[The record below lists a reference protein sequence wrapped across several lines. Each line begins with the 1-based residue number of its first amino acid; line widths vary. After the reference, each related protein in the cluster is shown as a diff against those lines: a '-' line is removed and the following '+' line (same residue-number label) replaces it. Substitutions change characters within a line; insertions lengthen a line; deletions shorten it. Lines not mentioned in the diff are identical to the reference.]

1 MKKPIIGI
9 TLDLAS
15 DSEKYSYAKKPW
27 YALRRGYSE
36 MVAKAGGVPIFL
48 PYDGGIDQFLDMI
61 DGLVIPGGD
70 EDVNPKFYGQKI
82 ISDRV
87 KVNDARASF
96 ELGLVREAMRRDIPL
111 LGICNGLQVINVACG
126 GTLIQHIPDHHKSN
140 VNHEQPAPKDVP
152 SHEITI
158 LENSLL
164 ASLSQSLD
172 LQVNSTHHQAIDELG
187 DGLIVSARAPDG
199 IIEAIESTNH
209 KFVMGVQWH
218 SEYHNSDLDLK
229 LFERLVEESSKIG

>member
-15 DSEKYSYAKKPW
+15 DSKKYSYAKNPW

-36 MVAKAGGVPIFL
+36 MVAKAGGLPVFL
-48 PYDGGIDQFLDMI
+48 PYDAEVDQFLDAI

-82 ISDRV
+82 ISDKV
-87 KVNDARASF
+87 KINDARAGF
-96 ELGLVREAMRRDIPL
+96 ELALVREAMQRDMPVF
-111 LGICNGLQVINVACG
+111 GICNGLQVINVACG

-140 VNHEQPAPKDVP
+140 INHEQPSPKDVP
-152 SHEITI
+152 SHDVSI

-164 ASLSQSLD
+164 AKLSPSLD
-172 LQVNSTHHQAIDELG
+172 VRVNSTHHQAIDEAG
-187 DGLIVSARAPDG
+187 DGLIISARAPDG
-199 IIEAIESTNH
+199 IIEAVESTKH
-209 KFVMGVQWH
+209 KFVVGVQWH
-218 SEYHNSDLDLK
+218 SEYYNLDLDLK
-229 LFERLVEESSKIG
+229 LFERLVEEASKIS